1 MTAAAS
7 QLPMFTGEH
16 PRSLDSAL
24 RVSLPKDWRSLQITE
39 FYLISG
45 SAESYIKA
53 MPRADYESKVA
64 EIMGDNS
71 LTREER
77 NAHLRNLGSQC
88 QKVML
93 DSSGRLTVPADLCKE
108 IEVSADE
115 PSVVFAGAITGFEI
129 WRPET
134 FKDWKRRQ
142 TSPKT
147 KGKAHLDVKKFL
159 GV

>member
-45 SAESYIKA
+45 SAESYIKV
-53 MPRADYESKVA
+53 MTRSNYESKVA

-71 LTREER
+71 LTREQR

-88 QKVML
+88 QKVTL
-93 DSSGRLTVPADLCKE
+93 DSSGRLTVPADLGEE

-115 PSVVFAGAITGFEI
+115 PSVVFVGAITDFEI

-134 FKDWKRRQ
+134 FKDWKKRQ
-142 TSPKT
+142 KSPKT
-147 KGKAHLDVKKFL
+147 QGNAHLDVKKFL